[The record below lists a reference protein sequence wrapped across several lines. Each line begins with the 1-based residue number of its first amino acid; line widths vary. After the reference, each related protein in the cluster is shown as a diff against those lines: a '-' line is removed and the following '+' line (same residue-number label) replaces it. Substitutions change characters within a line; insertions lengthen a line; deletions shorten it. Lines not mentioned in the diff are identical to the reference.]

1 MYLGGWVCG
10 MTCSATERK
19 AMRELVRRYTRDTMS
34 EIVMEEPAEGEEEDT
49 HLRCLRG
56 VPTDEQRR
64 PARSRFL
71 YQRSEHL
78 EKLSALSSF
87 VVVVVVVV

>member
-34 EIVMEEPAEGEEEDT
+34 EIVMEESAEGEEEDT

-56 VPTDEQRR
+56 IPPDEQRR

-71 YQRSEHL
+71 YQLRSIL
-78 EKLSALSSF
+78 KTLSALSSF
-87 VVVVVVVV
+87 VIVVF